1 MFNFEFVKWGLCFKF
16 VPDLYNIFRELNTHA
31 SKFKLLQ
38 IMLKTK
44 EFYFLILFIPFIGLA
59 QDADIDLGKKLFNT
73 NCAACHKLDKKAVGP
88 ALSGVTEK
96 YDKEWLY
103 NWIKNGNQMI
113 RDGDPQAIA
122 IWEEYNRSVMTNYPQ
137 FSNEDID
144 NILAYTNYTPPP
156 PVLTS
161 NTDQSFQQNSS
172 SISTDLILVVTTI
185 VFLILVTMLFLVQ
198 RTLLKIAKAS
208 GVDIEPKTKKTL
220 PPLWKAILNNQ
231 FLMFVL
237 VIVFLLSSAYGVY
250 GYLMQIGIDQGY
262 EPIQPIHYS
271 HKIHAGA
278 NQIECKY
285 CHSSARVSKHSGIPS
300 LNVCM
305 NCHEYIAEYN
315 GEEDLENGYTKD
327 FYTNEIKKLYNA
339 VGWDEE
345 NQIYTGNTKPVKWV
359 RIHNL
364 PDFVYFNHSQHA
376 EVAKIEC
383 QTCHGPVE
391 EMEIMY
397 QYSPLTMGWC
407 IDCHRESNVDRS
419 NEYYE
424 KIHEQLSKK
433 YGVEKLTVA
442 QLGGIECAKCHY

>member
-1 MFNFEFVKWGLCFKF
+1 MLLIKR
-16 VPDLYNIFRELNTHA
+16 IFLVT
-31 SKFKLLQ
+31 LLLPSLSISQ
-38 IMLKTK
+38 
-44 EFYFLILFIPFIGLA
+44 E
-59 QDADIDLGKKLFNT
+59 ADIQAGKSLFNA
-73 NCAACHKLDKKAVGP
+73 NCAACHKLNKKAVGP

-103 NWIKNGNQMI
+103 SWIRNGTQMI
-113 RDGDPQAIA
+113 KDGDPQAVA
-122 IWEEYNRSVMTNYPQ
+122 IWEEYNRAVMTNYPQ
-137 FSNEDID
+137 FSDEQID
-144 NILAYTNYTPPP
+144 NILAYTNFTPPP
-156 PVLTS
+156 PT
-161 NTDQSFQQNSS
+161 NTTAVATESSSQDS
-172 SISTDLILVVTTI
+172 SISLNIILTVTILIFTI
-185 VFLILVTMLFLVQ
+185 LIVMLFLVQ
-198 RTLLKIAKAS
+198 RTLIKIANAS
-208 GVDIEPKTKKTL
+208 GVKIKTDTKRNIT
-220 PPLWKAILNNQ
+220 PLWQTVVKNQ
-231 FLMFVL
+231 FLIFIL
-237 VIVFLLSSAYGVY
+237 VVGFLLSSAYFTY
-250 GYLMQIGIDQGY
+250 GYLMQVGIDQGY
-262 EPIQPIHYS
+262 APIQPIHYS

-315 GEEDLENGYTKD
+315 GEEDLENGYTRD
-327 FYTNEIKKLYNA
+327 FYTNEIKKLYSA

-345 NQIYTGNTKPVKWV
+345 NQVYTGNTKPVKWV

-364 PDFVYFNHSQHA
+364 PDFVYFNHAQHA
-376 EVAKIEC
+376 QVAKIEC

-407 IDCHRESNVDRS
+407 IDCHRESNVDKS
-419 NEYYE
+419 NEYYQKVHDE
-424 KIHEQLSKK
+424 LSKK

>member
-1 MFNFEFVKWGLCFKF
+1 MLLIKR
-16 VPDLYNIFRELNTHA
+16 IFLVA
-31 SKFKLLQ
+31 LL
-38 IMLKTK
+38 LP
-44 EFYFLILFIPFIGLA
+44 FLSIS
-59 QDADIDLGKKLFNT
+59 QEADIQAGKSLFNA
-73 NCAACHKLDKKAVGP
+73 NCAACHQLNRKAVGP

-103 NWIKNGNQMI
+103 SWIRNGTQMI
-113 RDGDPQAIA
+113 KDGDPQAVA
-122 IWEEYNRSVMTNYPQ
+122 IWEEYNRAVMTNYPQ
-137 FSNEDID
+137 FSDEQID
-144 NILAYTNYTPPP
+144 NILAYTNFTPPP
-156 PVLTS
+156 PT
-161 NTDQSFQQNSS
+161 NTTAVTAESSSQGS
-172 SISTDLILVVTTI
+172 SISLNIILAVTILIFTI
-185 VFLILVTMLFLVQ
+185 LIVMLFLVQ
-198 RTLLKIAKAS
+198 RTLIKIANAS
-208 GVDIEPKTKKTL
+208 GVKIETETKRNIT
-220 PPLWKAILNNQ
+220 PLWQTIVKNQ
-231 FLMFVL
+231 FLIFIMV
-237 VIVFLLSSAYGVY
+237 VGFLLSSAYFTY
-250 GYLMQIGIDQGY
+250 GYLMQVGIDQGY
-262 EPIQPIHYS
+262 APIQPIHYS

-315 GEEDLENGYTKD
+315 GEEDLENGYTRD
-327 FYTNEIKKLYNA
+327 FYTNEIKKLYSA

-345 NQIYTGNTKPVKWV
+345 NQVYTGNTKPVKWV

-364 PDFVYFNHSQHA
+364 PDFVYFNHAQHA
-376 EVAKIEC
+376 QVAKIEC

-407 IDCHRESNVDRS
+407 IDCHRESNVDKD
-419 NEYYE
+419 NEYYQKVHDE
-424 KIHEQLSKK
+424 LSKK

>member
-1 MFNFEFVKWGLCFKF
+1 
-16 VPDLYNIFRELNTHA
+16 
-31 SKFKLLQ
+31 
-38 IMLKTK
+38 MLTIKK
-44 EFYFLILFIPFIGLA
+44 FYFLILFIPFFGLS

-73 NCAACHKLDKKAVGP
+73 NCAACHKIDKKAVGP

-96 YDKEWLY
+96 YDKQWLY
-103 NWIKNGNQMI
+103 NWIRNGSQMI
-113 RDGDPQAIA
+113 KDEDPQAIA
-122 IWEEYNRSVMTNYPQ
+122 IWEEYNRSIMTYYPQ
-137 FSNEDID
+137 FSDQEIE

-156 PVLTS
+156 PTITTNS
-161 NTDQSFQQNSS
+161 DQSVQGNSS
-172 SISTDLILVVTTI
+172 NISLDLILIVTTI

-198 RTLLKIAKAS
+198 RTLLKIAS
-208 GVDIEPKTKKTL
+208 TSEVDIESKSKKSL
-220 PPLWKAILNNQ
+220 PPLWKTIVKNQ

-237 VIVFLLSSAYGVY
+237 VIIFLLSSAYGVF
-250 GYLMQIGIDQGY
+250 GYFMQIGVDQGY
-262 EPIQPIHYS
+262 EPIQPIQFS

-305 NCHEYIAEYN
+305 NCHEYISEYN

-327 FYTNEIKKLYNA
+327 FYTNEIKKLYYA

-397 QYSPLTMGWC
+397 QYSPLTM
-407 IDCHRESNVDRS
+407 
-419 NEYYE
+419 
-424 KIHEQLSKK
+424 
-433 YGVEKLTVA
+433 
-442 QLGGIECAKCHY
+442 

>member
-1 MFNFEFVKWGLCFKF
+1 MLHLKRILLVTLLFPSLGLSQ
-16 VPDLYNIFRELNTHA
+16 E
-31 SKFKLLQ
+31 
-38 IMLKTK
+38 
-44 EFYFLILFIPFIGLA
+44 
-59 QDADIDLGKKLFNT
+59 ADIQAGKALFNS
-73 NCAACHKLDKKAVGP
+73 NCAACHQLNRKAVGP
-88 ALSGVTEK
+88 ALRGVTEK

-103 NWIKNGNQMI
+103 SWIKNGTQMI
-113 RDGDPQAIA
+113 KDGDPQAVA
-122 IWEEYNRSVMTNYPQ
+122 IWEEYNRAVMTNYPQ
-137 FSNEDID
+137 FSNEQID
-144 NILAYTNYTPPP
+144 NILAYTNYTPTAPAP
-156 PVLTS
+156 AVATAETVSQGSDISVNIILAV
-161 NTDQSFQQNSS
+161 
-172 SISTDLILVVTTI
+172 SIVIFTILIV
-185 VFLILVTMLFLVQ
+185 MLFLVQ
-198 RTLLKIAKAS
+198 RTLIKIANAS
-208 GVDIEPKTKKTL
+208 GVKIEPEPKRNIR
-220 PPLWKAILNNQ
+220 PLWKAVVENQ
-231 FLMFVL
+231 FIMFVL
-237 VIVFLLSSAYGVY
+237 VIGFLLSSAYFTY

-262 EPIQPIHYS
+262 APIQPIHYS

-305 NCHEYIAEYN
+305 NCHEYIGEYN

-345 NQIYTGNTKPVKWV
+345 NQVYTGNTQPVKWI

-364 PDFVYFNHSQHA
+364 PDFVYFNHAQHA
-376 EVAKIEC
+376 QVAQIEC

-407 IDCHRESNVDRS
+407 IDCHRESNVDKD
-419 NEYYE
+419 NEYYQ
-424 KIHEQLSKK
+424 KVHEELSKK
-433 YGVEKLTVA
+433 YGVEQLTVA

>member
-44 EFYFLILFIPFIGLA
+44 EFYFLILFTPFIGLA

-113 RDGDPQAIA
+113 KDGDPQAIA

-208 GVDIEPKTKKTL
+208 GVDIEPKTKKNITST
-220 PPLWKAILNNQ
+220 
-231 FLMFVL
+231 ME
-237 VIVFLLSSAYGVY
+237 S
-250 GYLMQIGIDQGY
+250 
-262 EPIQPIHYS
+262 
-271 HKIHAGA
+271 
-278 NQIECKY
+278 
-285 CHSSARVSKHSGIPS
+285 
-300 LNVCM
+300 
-305 NCHEYIAEYN
+305 YI
-315 GEEDLENGYTKD
+315 K
-327 FYTNEIKKLYNA
+327 
-339 VGWDEE
+339 
-345 NQIYTGNTKPVKWV
+345 
-359 RIHNL
+359 
-364 PDFVYFNHSQHA
+364 
-376 EVAKIEC
+376 
-383 QTCHGPVE
+383 
-391 EMEIMY
+391 
-397 QYSPLTMGWC
+397 
-407 IDCHRESNVDRS
+407 
-419 NEYYE
+419 
-424 KIHEQLSKK
+424 
-433 YGVEKLTVA
+433 
-442 QLGGIECAKCHY
+442 

>member
-1 MFNFEFVKWGLCFKF
+1 MLHLKRILLVTLLLPSLGLSQ
-16 VPDLYNIFRELNTHA
+16 E
-31 SKFKLLQ
+31 
-38 IMLKTK
+38 
-44 EFYFLILFIPFIGLA
+44 
-59 QDADIDLGKKLFNT
+59 ADVQAGKSLFNT
-73 NCAACHKLDKKAVGP
+73 NCAACHQLNRKAVGP

-103 NWIKNGNQMI
+103 SWIRNGTQMI
-113 RDGDPQAIA
+113 KDGDPQAVA
-122 IWEEYNRSVMTNYPQ
+122 IWEEYNRAVMTNYPQ
-137 FSNEDID
+137 FSDEQID
-144 NILAYTNYTPPP
+144 NILAYTNFTPPP
-156 PVLTS
+156 PT
-161 NTDQSFQQNSS
+161 NTTAVTAESSSQGS
-172 SISTDLILVVTTI
+172 SISLNIILAVTILIFTI
-185 VFLILVTMLFLVQ
+185 LIVMLFLVQ
-198 RTLLKIAKAS
+198 RTLIKIANAS
-208 GVDIEPKTKKTL
+208 GVKIETDTKRNIT
-220 PPLWKAILNNQ
+220 PLWQTIVKNQ
-231 FLMFVL
+231 FLIFIL
-237 VIVFLLSSAYGVY
+237 VVGFLLSSAYFTY
-250 GYLMQIGIDQGY
+250 GYLMQVGIDQGY
-262 EPIQPIHYS
+262 APIQPIHYS

-315 GEEDLENGYTKD
+315 GEEDLENGYTRD
-327 FYTNEIKKLYNA
+327 FYTNEIKKLYSA

-345 NQIYTGNTKPVKWV
+345 NQVYTGNTKPVKWV

-364 PDFVYFNHSQHA
+364 PDFVYFNHAQHA
-376 EVAKIEC
+376 QVAKIEC

-407 IDCHRESNVDRS
+407 IDCHRESNVDKD
-419 NEYYE
+419 NEYYQKVHDE
-424 KIHEQLSKK
+424 LSKK